1 MALAWKFAKVRAVIR
16 VAPAGQ
22 DLSIRL
28 LGRLDVRRG
37 GESVALP
44 ASKKSRALLAYLVAT
59 ARPHLRDRL
68 CELLWEAPDDPRA
81 SLRWSL
87 AKVRPLVDAGR
98 KIRLVGDRDEL
109 SFDAQGA
116 SVDLLELRAE
126 LGAGPETAS
135 IDSLRHAAALF
146 RGEFLD
152 GLDLTGCYRYHEWW
166 IAEREKTRIT
176 RLAVLAELIER
187 LHDAPDEALDYARQ
201 RLSLDPL
208 GESAHLSVIRLLRAM
223 GRMREAIAQYDRC
236 KRLLSA
242 ELGREPSAELTMARM
257 SLSSGRPAAPATAP
271 TLGARLSAEA
281 PFSTGEAPFS
291 PVEALSSLVE
301 PRSRA
306 IIPLIGRKDELACAR
321 AVIEAAAAGAEHPA
335 LQVVGDAGI
344 GKSRFLE
351 ELGRMVRQLHG
362 VVLSG
367 RAFEAEAVRPYGA
380 WIDALRSVRLPELP
394 LAFAADLLPLL
405 PEVSL
410 DAPGTGDRNRTFD
423 AVTRLLT
430 MLAPPSAPVLVIL
443 DDIQWFDE
451 ASAALLHFAVRALA
465 RSRVIFAG
473 GVRRAELYDNPVAM
487 RVLKSLV
494 RERHLREIALAPLDA
509 PQTLELVA
517 GVATGDDAAR
527 IFAESE
533 GNPFLALEIART
545 LDGGEDRP
553 LARSVEQ
560 LIGDRFDRLG
570 PTAAQLLTWAA
581 ALGRSF
587 PSDLLGKV
595 VPFSAGEI
603 VSGIEELERRD
614 IVRCVPSAGSAF
626 HYDFAHD
633 LIRQAAY
640 RQTSEA
646 RRQLVHLEIARVLS
660 QLPDPGALLAADV
673 AHHAALG
680 GDDELCV
687 RACIAA
693 GQRCVRVFANL
704 EAQAL
709 ADRGRQRLDRLATSV
724 RVPLHMALLR
734 VSIESGAWRLCSRE
748 IESELTRT
756 VLEAQSAGL
765 SGEVAAGWELL
776 SELHEEVGNT
786 ASAQRTVV
794 LAEQA
799 SRDADPETKARAI
812 ARAGRCLA
820 QLEKDMPHA
829 KALLEEAVVL
839 SAPLRLD
846 LPDISLG
853 LGLIRYQEGEHDDSE
868 RLLSNGWVVAGRQLN
883 HWLASESLSRLIMLL
898 LERGQL
904 DAAGA
909 RCAELEPLAA
919 KLGDGSELPF
929 ARTLSALT
937 RVARGDVDGSAELE
951 GALGGLRA
959 IDTKG
964 HLAYALNFVASL
976 DLRAGR
982 ISLAKARA
990 EEALSAAEAVGRRT
1004 EVARARTVLAQIAHQ
1019 TGAASSA
1026 SAHLEALRDDLD
1038 RPLGLAATVRSAIAH
1053 VASEVG
1059 GAVAALESTGP
1070 SPKSP
1075 AP

>member
-1 MALAWKFAKVRAVIR
+1 MIEG
-16 VAPAGQ
+16 APAGQ
-22 DLSIRL
+22 DLAIRL
-28 LGRLDVRRG
+28 LGRLELQKG
-37 GESVALP
+37 GQSVALP

-87 AKVRPLVDAGR
+87 AKLRPLVDLG
-98 KIRLVGDRDEL
+98 KKTRLVGDRDEL
-109 SFDAQGA
+109 SFDAKGA
-116 SVDLLELRAE
+116 SVDLVELRAE
-126 LGAGPETAS
+126 LGAGPAS
-135 IDSLRHAAALF
+135 AAIGSLRRAAALF
-146 RGEFLD
+146 RGEFLE
-152 GLDLTGCYRYHEWW
+152 GLDLMGCYRYHEWW
-166 IAEREKTRIT
+166 IAERETTRAL
-176 RLAVLAELIER
+176 RLAILAELIDR
-187 LHDAPDEALDYARQ
+187 LRDAPGEALEYARQ

-208 GESAHLSVIRLLRAM
+208 EESAHLAVIRLLGAM
-223 GRMREAIAQYDRC
+223 GRTREAIAQYDRC
-236 KRLLSA
+236 KRLLAA
-242 ELGREPSAELTMARM
+242 ELGAQPSAELAMTRM
-257 SLSSGRPAAPATAP
+257 SLSSARPAPAPAIEIEKPPAAVP
-271 TLGARLSAEA
+271 EA
-281 PFSTGEAPFS
+281 GRA
-291 PVEALSSLVE
+291 SL
-301 PRSRA
+301 
-306 IIPLIGRKDELACAR
+306 PLIGRTREVERAR
-321 AVIEAAAAGAEHPA
+321 ALIEAAATEREHA
-335 LQVVGDAGI
+335 AIQVIGDAGI
-344 GKSRFLE
+344 GKTRFLE
-351 ELGRMVRQLHG
+351 ELARTVRDMGG

-394 LAFAADLLPLL
+394 PALVADLLPLL
-405 PEVSL
+405 PEVSQGS
-410 DAPGTGDRNRTFD
+410 PGTGDRNRSFD
-423 AVTRLLT
+423 AVTRLLS
-430 MLAPPSAPVLVIL
+430 MLAPAGAPVLVVL

-451 ASAALLHFAVRALA
+451 ASAALFHFAARALS
-465 RSRVIFAG
+465 RSRAIFAC
-473 GVRRAELYDNPVAM
+473 GVRPVELYDNPVAM
-487 RVLKSLV
+487 RVLKSLT
-494 RERHLREIALAPLDA
+494 RERHLVEIALAPLDA
-509 PQTLELVA
+509 RETLDLVA
-517 GVATGDDAAR
+517 GVAKDADAAR

-533 GNPFLALEIART
+533 GNPFLALEIARAIEAGDD
-545 LDGGEDRP
+545 LLARP
-553 LARSVEQ
+553 LEQ

-587 PSDLLGKV
+587 PAELLGKV
-595 VPFSAGEI
+595 VSCSPAEL
-603 VSGIEELERRD
+603 VSGIEELERRG
-614 IVRCVPSAGSAF
+614 ILRCVPSAGNAF

-660 QLPDPGALLAADV
+660 QLPDPGDLLAADI

-680 GDDELCV
+680 GNDEVCV

-693 GQRCVRVFANL
+693 GQRCIRIFANL

-709 ADRGRQRLDRLATSV
+709 ADRGRQRLDRLPTNV
-724 RVPLHMALLR
+724 RVPLHIGLLR
-734 VSIESGAWRLCSRE
+734 LSIESGAWRVCSRE

-765 SGEVAAGWELL
+765 KGEVTAGWELL

-786 ASAQRTVV
+786 SSAQQSIV

-799 SRDADPETKARAI
+799 SRDTDPETKARAI

-829 KALLEEAVVL
+829 KALLEEAAVL
-839 SAPLRLD
+839 CAPLRLD

-853 LGLIRYQEGEHDDSE
+853 LGLIRYQEGAHEDSE
-868 RLLSNGWVVAGRQLN
+868 RLLSDGWIVAARQLN

-904 DAAGA
+904 DVAIA

-929 ARTLSALT
+929 ARTLSALAK
-937 RVARGDVDGSAELE
+937 VARGDGDASSGLE
-951 GALGGLRA
+951 QALGGLRT

-964 HLAYALNFVASL
+964 HLAYALNYVAGL

-982 ISLAKARA
+982 VPLAKARA
-990 EEALSAAEAVGRRT
+990 EEALHAAEAVGRRT

-1019 TGAASSA
+1019 TGAPSAASE
-1026 SAHLEALRDDLD
+1026 HLEALREDLD
-1038 RPLGLAATVRSAIAH
+1038 RPLGLAAIVRR
-1053 VASEVG
+1053 
-1059 GAVAALESTGP
+1059 AVAELAAVVGCPIAAPASAGTGL
-1070 SPKSP
+1070 SGRRNSP
-1075 AP
+1075 AS